1 MAMAIPLRAC
11 GRNTAHI
18 NSLEFAITRPK
29 RKDVADD
36 ENIAVTI

>member
-11 GRNTAHI
+11 GRKTAHI

-29 RKDVADD
+29 RKDVADG